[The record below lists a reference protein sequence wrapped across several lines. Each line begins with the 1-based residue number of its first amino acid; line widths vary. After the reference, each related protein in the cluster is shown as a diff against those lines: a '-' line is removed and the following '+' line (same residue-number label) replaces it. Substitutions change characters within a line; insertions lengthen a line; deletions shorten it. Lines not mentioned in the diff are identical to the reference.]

1 MRDMGYGEIGA
12 TRPDRAPPHW
22 RKDYRLKPKAKQLLA
37 HIETERKE
45 LHRAHTA
52 ISEDMSLSDEE
63 YNSASR
69 EISAKLDALI
79 DRMDMIRRVNPA

>member
-1 MRDMGYGEIGA
+1 MGYGEIGV
-12 TRPDRAPPHW
+12 TRPDRTPPHW

-37 HIETERKE
+37 QIATEREE
-45 LHRAHTA
+45 LYNAHTT

-63 YNSASR
+63 YNQASR

-79 DRMDMIRRVNPA
+79 DRMDAIRRANPA